1 MHDRLGG
8 RTMLCDPAR
17 GRIPADEH
25 LEQMANDRVP
35 DDQPMRRDPKR
46 EPVHDNI
53 DWPQWCP
60 AGLTRS
66 QKRRV
71 QRLHQIEIL
80 EEETKGDSQEKG
92 VNQKFGVSSQELMIG
107 KILIHRLRLLTWL
120 SCCHRSK
127 QSVFQMLSNGLVP

>member
-1 MHDRLGG
+1 
-8 RTMLCDPAR
+8 MLCDPVR
-17 GRIPADEH
+17 GRIPADEC

-107 KILIHRLRLLTWL
+107 KILGHQLCLLIWL
-120 SCCHRSK
+120 SYFHRSK
-127 QSVFQMLSNGLVP
+127 QSVPQTVPDG